1 MLSMTNGIRG
11 DDMATAL
18 KQKVSWAAEWFALV
32 ENFPLRPIRTD
43 KEHTKAVAM
52 ATDLAVAPQ
61 ITQDQDDYLTVLTG
75 LIEDYES
82 TRWPVGSNFTVPQII
97 ESFMQDHDMTQSDL
111 GRLLG
116 ERTMGHK
123 ILAGKR
129 QLTVAQVKILARTFK
144 VSPALFM

>member
-1 MLSMTNGIRG
+1 
-11 DDMATAL
+11 
-18 KQKVSWAAEWFALV
+18 
-32 ENFPLRPIRTD
+32 
-43 KEHTKAVAM
+43 M
-52 ATDLAVAPQ
+52 ATDLALAPQ
-61 ITQDQDDYLTVLTG
+61 MTQDQDDYLTVLTG
-75 LIEDYES
+75 LIQDYEN
-82 TRWPVGSNFTVPQII
+82 TRWSANADFTVPQII
-97 ESFMQDHDMTQSDL
+97 DSFMQDHGMTQSDL